1 MSPYL
6 KTFFPLLV
14 LAIAACAPDDSGEM
28 TTLTVS
34 AAANLT
40 FAFAELAPLFERE
53 SGIEVVLNFGS
64 SGQLARQIEQGAPV
78 DLFASAN
85 LTYIEELEKRGLTL
99 AATRNLF
106 ARGQLVLWCRA
117 DFPHPLNKAE
127 DLLRPEVERIAIA
140 NPDYAPYG
148 VAARQVLQRAG
159 LWEKLQPQLI
169 LGQHVRQTLY
179 YAESGNVDAAL
190 VALSLCRQGEG
201 RWTSVDENLYA
212 PIYQALAVVA
222 STQHPEDAHRFAK
235 FVSTPPA
242 QTILHQYGFLP
253 PTGLAT
259 L

>member
-1 MSPYL
+1 MSPHL
-6 KTFFPLLV
+6 RIFFPLLI
-14 LAIAACAPDDSGEM
+14 LAIGACAPDDSGQVP
-28 TTLTVS
+28 TLTVS

-64 SGQLARQIEQGAPV
+64 SGQLARLIEQGAPV
-78 DLFASAN
+78 DIFASAN
-85 LTYIEELEKRGLTL
+85 LSYIEELEKRGLAL
-99 AATRNLF
+99 APTRNLF
-106 ARGQLVLWCRA
+106 ARGQLVLWSRT

-127 DLLRPEVERIAIA
+127 DLLHPEIERIAIA

-148 VAARQVLQRAG
+148 VAARQVLQHAG
-159 LWEKLQPQLI
+159 LWKKLQPRLI

-179 YAESGNVDAAL
+179 YAESGNVDVAL

-201 RWTSVDENLYA
+201 RWTPVDENLYA

-222 STQHPEDAHRFAK
+222 STQHPEGAHRFAE
-235 FVSTPPA
+235 FVSTPSA
-242 QTILHQYGFLP
+242 QAILHQYGFLP
-253 PTGLAT
+253 PTGLAA